1 MTITEKAAYLKGLAD
16 GLNYDK
22 ESAEGKL
29 IAALIELTSDL
40 AELVDELDEDL
51 ADLEE
56 YVDEIDT
63 DLGDVEDYLL
73 DEGDYDFDEDD
84 EDWDEDWDEECDGD
98 CSNCGLECDIPFD
111 EDFDDEDEDDEDYE
125 EIFEVECPSC
135 GEIICFEGDIDEDNL
150 RCPACGEKF
159 ACIIEEDD
167 VADLEAIEGKDEK

>member
-29 IAALIELTSDL
+29 LTALIELTSDL
-40 AELVDELDEDL
+40 ADLVDELDEDL

-73 DEGDYDFDEDD
+73 DEGDYDFDEDEDFDD
-84 EDWDEDWDEECDGD
+84 EDWDDEECDGN
-98 CSNCGLECDIPFD
+98 CECCGLECDIPYD
-111 EDFDDEDEDDEDYE
+111 EDLEDLEDEFE

-167 VADLEAIEGKDEK
+167 IADLEELDGDEE

>member
-29 IAALIELTSDL
+29 ITALIELTSDL
-40 AELVDELDEDL
+40 ADLVDELDEDL

-84 EDWDEDWDEECDGD
+84 
-98 CSNCGLECDIPFD
+98 
-111 EDFDDEDEDDEDYE
+111 FDDED
-125 EIFEVECPSC
+125 
-135 GEIICFEGDIDEDNL
+135 
-150 RCPACGEKF
+150 
-159 ACIIEEDD
+159 
-167 VADLEAIEGKDEK
+167 

>member
-1 MTITEKAAYLKGLAD
+1 MTITEKAAYLKGLAE

-29 IAALIELTSDL
+29 LTALIELTADMADL
-40 AELVDELDEDL
+40 IDEIDEDL

-63 DLGDVEDYLL
+63 DLGDVEEYLL
-73 DEGDYDFDEDD
+73 DEGDYDFDEYEDWDD
-84 EDWDEDWDEECDGD
+84 EDWDECDGN
-98 CSNCGLECDIPFD
+98 CESCGLDCDIPFD
-111 EDFDDEDEDDEDYE
+111 EDLEDEDFE
-125 EIFEVECPSC
+125 EVFEVECPSC
-135 GEIICFEGDIDEDNL
+135 GEIICFEGGIDEENL

-167 VADLEAIEGKDEK
+167 VEDLEAIDGKDEE

>member
-29 IAALIELTSDL
+29 LTALIELTADMADL
-40 AELVDELDEDL
+40 IDELDEDL

-73 DEGDYDFDEDD
+73 DEGDYDFEDD
-84 EDWDEDWDEECDGD
+84 EDYEDYEDWDDEECDGD
-98 CSNCGLECDIPFD
+98 CESCGLECDIPYDDD
-111 EDFDDEDEDDEDYE
+111 EDFE

-167 VADLEAIEGKDEK
+167 VADLEALDGDEE

>member
-29 IAALIELTSDL
+29 LTALIELTSDMADL
-40 AELVDELDEDL
+40 IDEIDEDL

-84 EDWDEDWDEECDGD
+84 EDWDDEDWDECDGD
-98 CSNCGLECDIPFD
+98 CESCGLECDSPFD
-111 EDFDDEDEDDEDYE
+111 EDLDEEDFE

-159 ACIIEEDD
+159 ACIIEEEDLED
-167 VADLEAIEGKDEK
+167 VAKLDEDKE

>member
-29 IAALIELTSDL
+29 ITALIELTSDL
-40 AELVDELDEDL
+40 ADLVDELDEDL

-73 DEGDYDFDEDD
+73 DEGDYDFD
-84 EDWDEDWDEECDGD
+84 
-98 CSNCGLECDIPFD
+98 
-111 EDFDDEDEDDEDYE
+111 DEDEEYEEGFDFGDEETTIYEVKCACGHIIDFDEETLEEGSIECPECGELLEFSLEDEDE
-125 EIFEVECPSC
+125 E
-135 GEIICFEGDIDEDNL
+135 
-150 RCPACGEKF
+150 
-159 ACIIEEDD
+159 
-167 VADLEAIEGKDEK
+167 